1 MLDLSNVTLVSIDS
15 VADHYSKSNIRLAA
29 ISRIVPKLLEQINF
43 GDVLCINPFGKN
55 KDLIYENFEAH
66 WKSFKVNLEPKNIAW
81 YSNFVIKQLPFIVK
95 TDWYLVIQWDG
106 FPIHTGNWINDF
118 FNYEF
123 LGGGHSVYNGGF
135 SLRNTKTMRR
145 ISEIEDDFET
155 GAEDC
160 FYSAFLNNEWM
171 QQKKT
176 PFKINWAEKNI
187 VDKFCF
193 WEETGINDGSFGWHR
208 GGRLSKAS
216 IEKMYKALNIFTDE
230 EISKLVGYSIIK
242 EIHTPE
248 IFEIDKNYNFI
259 KNIDI
264 EYNQSFFDNY

>member
-29 ISRIVPKLLEQINF
+29 ISKIVPALENHIQF
-43 GDVLCINPFGKN
+43 GDILMINPFGKN
-55 KDLIYENFEAH
+55 KDLLDSKFEPH
-66 WKSFKVNLEPKNIAW
+66 FKGFQIDTSPKNIAW
-81 YSNFVIKQLPFIVK
+81 YSNFMIKQLPFLIK

-106 FPIHTGNWINDF
+106 FPIHRGNWINDF
-118 FNYEF
+118 FNYDF

-135 SLRNTKTMRR
+135 SLRNTEMMCR
-145 ISEIEDDFET
+145 ISEIKDDFET
-155 GAEDC
+155 GTEDC
-160 FYSAFLNNEWM
+160 FYSSFLNNEWM
-171 QQKKT
+171 EQKKT

-208 GGRLSKAS
+208 TGRLSKGS
-216 IEKMYKALNIFTDE
+216 IEKAYKALNIFTEDE
-230 EISKLVGYSIIK
+230 IYKLTEFCLVK
-242 EIHTPE
+242 EINKPE
-248 IFEIDKNYNFI
+248 LFGMDKNYNFI
-259 KNIDI
+259 KNIDM